1 MTEFICNKI
10 RLLYSL
16 AWKVYF
22 EGDEGIYINGGS
34 DKMFKNMTTKKT
46 IIAYQLMGFLIVIV
60 LLWLNEIFDLPHK
73 LFGAAATPINWAESI
88 FESVIVLIFCAVVTY
103 FSWQSLK
110 RIKYLERFLFVC
122 SFCKKIRFEKE
133 WIPIEDYIREHSES
147 EFSHSLCPECAKKH
161 YGNFLKNE
169 ESITINK

>member
-1 MTEFICNKI
+1 MLSTHIVDNNI
-10 RLLYSL
+10 IVNDG
-16 AWKVYF
+16 VYIY
-22 EGDEGIYINGGS
+22 GGNGI
-34 DKMFKNMTTKKT
+34 MFKNMTTKKT
-46 IIAYQLMGFLIVIV
+46 IIVYELVGFLIVIV
-60 LLWLNEIFDLPHK
+60 LLWLDEIFDIPHN
-73 LFGAAATPINWAESI
+73 LLGATATPINWVESI
-88 FESVIVLIFCAVVTY
+88 FETVIVLVFCAFVTF